1 MTLIFSDL
9 HLGRDPAGDPDRLA
23 DVLDCFVAT
32 ASEAPV
38 SDVIFL
44 GDTFDAFVDSRL
56 WPPKVVTMW
65 GALVEDLRARGAAV
79 TFFSGNHDRW
89 HIGTIRAITGKE
101 PARGPQSLSLD
112 GLRCVVSHGDE
123 ADALSAAARLVKRIS
138 EQRWAA
144 ALYRCVLPFG
154 LAQGLASL
162 ASRTFASG
170 TVQQETVNALRAEA
184 TRSLDGG
191 DVDLVVFGH
200 AHQAEGS
207 PHGHGAYMNTGDWFR
222 NRTFVRLHEQKA
234 MLCAWTDNK
243 IDIRCVLDPWRT
255 QTTN

>member
-9 HLGRDPAGDPDRLA
+9 HLGRDPDGDPDRLA

-32 ASEAPV
+32 SAEASVREV
-38 SDVIFL
+38 VFL

-101 PARGPQSLSLD
+101 PARGPATVRLE
-112 GLRCVVSHGDE
+112 GIRCVLSHGDE

-144 ALYRCVLPFG
+144 ALYRCALPFG

-170 TVQQETVNALRAEA
+170 AVQQETVNALRAEA
-184 TRSLDGG
+184 TRRLDGG

-200 AHQAEGS
+200 AHQAEA
-207 PHGHGAYMNTGDWFR
+207 GAYMNTGDWFR
-222 NRTFVRLHEQKA
+222 NRTFVRLHEETA
-234 MLCAWTDNK
+234 TLCAWTDNK